1 MQLLTVSPRLVDSKD
16 LKQLKKYCHSYFIE
30 VVSTLCFGGDKA
42 PEPALIKML
51 MDIVYT
57 EDKDLVTGKVDKVS
71 VVRSSLLQLLL
82 EHK

>member
-1 MQLLTVSPRLVDSKD
+1 MSPPPPRLVDSKD
-16 LKQLKKYCHSYFIE
+16 LKPLKRHCHNYFIE
-30 VVSTLCFGGDKA
+30 VVSTLCFGGESA

-57 EDKDLVTGKVDKVS
+57 ENKDLVTGNVNKVS

-82 EHK
+82 EHE